1 MIDVN
6 MIVALILQKPV
17 RAYNSTSM
25 VTVSFN
31 ISYEKKN
38 DIQPFFVKKKI
49 WDSHIRLLH

>member
-1 MIDVN
+1 

-17 RAYNSTSM
+17 RAYNSALM

-31 ISYEKKN
+31 ILWKTN
-38 DIQPFFVKKKI
+38 DIQPFLVKKKI

>member
-1 MIDVN
+1 